1 MRKLAAY
8 VPIIKYP
15 YDANLHQKLQTWEQ
29 EPGNFPQYSFDGP
42 QIKPVPLAPDLAS
55 VLAKYMKL
63 RKGDTPSDLDAAH
76 TLLELENV
84 APKGKQASIESLLFS
99 NPYVPRAADFGTSPR
114 ASQLPDNSGVRLPAN
129 LPLWMLTGGG
139 AGSLIGAV
147 RAEKGKRLRG
157 ALRGGAIGSAAGFFG
172 GMAATPAAE
181 MGDLEMAYHRKP
193 HTEFST
199 PARVGTVAA
208 PYALA
213 GAGALLGGHV
223 MADGYDKAVQHGEE
237 ATRKYHEDKKKKDD
251 MNTKQSAQKI
261 AKVYEAGESVEGA
274 KPKVVYESHKKC
286 TPGEFGA
293 MIANGSASKVAAD
306 PRAVDM
312 NPGSKGSVGKNTA
325 LIGGQFANPTPE
337 YAPDRA
343 WDASR
348 AGLDFR
354 RLRHRHAQNAFG
366 NQVIDAAVARRR
378 NENEGRNMNQ
388 LSAASG
394 LAPHIGA
401 AIGQPLLGAAAGM
414 AGTAIGGLG
423 ANKAH
428 IDRPAVMQDLQK
440 QKQNYESVTPPNQR
454 TIYQMPFFGKSSN
467 FGARVKEAVK
477 TAEAVKI
484 QAQFPAPTPGIVDYL
499 RTMLATGTVGGG
511 VGALVGATR
520 APKGKRLRT
529 ALGDAAVGGAAG
541 MGFGAGTLGG
551 ISTGAAMDSQNNN
564 SGIPAYLGGL
574 GGALGGASAGALA
587 HKIRNEMEDDYDNN
601 DSPLLNSLAKQ
612 GSYTGNFLQHY
623 PMAMRYT
630 VPTTT
635 MVGSLLGAGH
645 GALSDSGAMRGAVRG
660 GLMGA
665 GAGAGT
671 VLGGGLVPS
680 VSGDVGFQP
689 GPEIA
694 VPATIGGGVAGGMAG
709 ASGGNALYNMLER
722 RLDTERKPRK
732 KDKKEKQSALSHEGL
747 DVISMGGAGGL
758 AGGMYGGLAGLLG
771 GGLHG
776 AIDPGHTLAHDDKGN
791 VVGQKRRNRLLGA
804 LRGGV
809 GYGALGAGA
818 GATVGGVG
826 GLAVENAVPGSFR
839 RLIGNANWADL
850 HDAKAKSDMEQ
861 GLNTA
866 GRALEGWF
874 NLPEKDSAYG
884 FGSKVA
890 EYIYDPD
897 FGNPY
902 ARANSLT
909 SRALDAGSN
918 QFLPSNGKLENAMA
932 DSNLD
937 HLDSTVARKA
947 VGNVA
952 GLLGGQGIGRAA
964 EGAMGL
970 AQLPGTLSGAANV
983 RNARRADASARA
995 TTRADFLE
1003 ARRAANNTTGA
1014 PTGSYTGKRP
1024 VNFVPDY
1031 GSSYET
1037 FQHADEL
1044 DESRLGRPLPPAVR
1058 RTPADGKKPTPRVS
1072 PAVLQGGASFKPP
1085 VAPQQP
1091 LMPGGKTSAYE
1102 FGGKVAA
1109 FNWSDLKNPALGG
1122 AAVGAMAGGV
1132 HGLLS
1137 PGEDEDG
1144 KKRNRFGA
1152 MLRGVV
1158 GGGAI
1163 GGIGGA
1169 AAGYFAPGPTND
1181 FMNRLRHQYTMN
1193 TPVPT
1198 QAQAR
1203 TRQNFNAAGEEPFEE
1218 DGMVNPAMQAA
1229 QG

>member
-1 MRKLAAY
+1 M
-8 VPIIKYP
+8 P
-15 YDANLHQKLQTWEQ
+15 
-29 EPGNFPQYSFDGP
+29 
-42 QIKPVPLAPDLAS
+42 
-55 VLAKYMKL
+55 
-63 RKGDTPSDLDAAH
+63 DAAS
-76 TLLELENV
+76 N
-84 APKGKQASIESLLFS
+84 KQASIESLLFK

-157 ALRGGAIGSAAGFFG
+157 ALRGGAIGSMAGLFG
-172 GMAATPAAE
+172 SMAATPAAE
-181 MGDLEMAYHRKP
+181 MGDLEMAYHGKP

-261 AKVYEAGESVEGA
+261 AKVYEAGESVEGN
-274 KPKVVYESHKKC
+274 KPKVVYESHKEC

-293 MIANGSASKVAAD
+293 MIANGSTSKVAAD

-325 LIGGQFANPTPE
+325 LI
-337 YAPDRA
+337 
-343 WDASR
+343 
-348 AGLDFR
+348 
-354 RLRHRHAQNAFG
+354 
-366 NQVIDAAVARRR
+366 
-378 NENEGRNMNQ
+378 
-388 LSAASG
+388 
-394 LAPHIGA
+394 
-401 AIGQPLLGAAAGM
+401 GAAAGM

-440 QKQNYESVTPPNQR
+440 QKQNYESVTPPKERHLIYGTQR
-454 TIYQMPFFGKSSN
+454 TLQQMPFFGKSSN
-467 FGARVKEAVK
+467 FGARVKEA
-477 TAEAVKI
+477 ES
-484 QAQFPAPTPGIVDYL
+484 
-499 RTMLATGTVGGG
+499 LATLPPASALMGLSGAGAG
-511 VGALVGATR
+511 IGALIGAAR
-520 APKGKRLRT
+520 AQKGKRLRT

-541 MGFGAGTLGG
+541 LGVGLGG
-551 ISTGAAMDSQNNN
+551 IGGRNIIGADPYAQEPAGFM
-564 SGIPAYLGGL
+564 SGLGAGL
-574 GGALGGASAGALA
+574 GGVGAGALA
-587 HKIRNEMEDDYDNN
+587 HKIRREMEDDYDNN

-612 GSYTGNFLQHY
+612 SSYTGNFLQNY

-635 MVGSLLGAGH
+635 VIGSVLGAGH

-890 EYIYDPD
+890 DDIYNYPN
-897 FGNPY
+897 GLTQ
-902 ARANSLT
+902 RAMN
-909 SRALDAGSN
+909 AGRQQFWDKEWADDEPN
-918 QFLPSNGKLENAMA
+918 QAYVG
-932 DSNLD
+932 
-937 HLDSTVARKA
+937 RKV
-947 VGNVA
+947 VGGVA
-952 GLLGGQGIGRAA
+952 GLLGGRGVGRAA

-970 AQLPGTLSGAANV
+970 AQLPGALRDLQNFRDS
-983 RNARRADASARA
+983 
-995 TTRADFLE
+995 RADFLK
-1003 ARRAANNTTGA
+1003 ARQAANNTTGA
-1014 PTGSYTGKRP
+1014 PTGSYTGQRP
-1024 VNFVPDY
+1024 ANFVPDY
-1031 GSSYET
+1031 KSPQQINQHRDALNTSRHAPFPST
-1037 FQHADEL
+1037 DFQQ
-1044 DESRLGRPLPPAVR
+1044 
-1058 RTPADGKKPTPRVS
+1058 KPTARV
-1072 PAVLQGGASFKPP
+1072 LEGGDSFKPP
-1085 VAPQQP
+1085 VAPQQS

-1152 MLRGVV
+1152 MLRGAV

-1169 AAGYFAPGPTND
+1169 AAGYFAPELTKKLTRGVNAGRMMTDPVNYREMAADLKGKTLPPQMRIPSD
-1181 FMNRLRHQYTMN
+1181 LRRMH
-1193 TPVPT
+1193 
-1198 QAQAR
+1198 
-1203 TRQNFNAAGEEPFEE
+1203 NAAQYGYAVDPMKGYYESLANPKPKYTAQNMFDANRADITGEAFE
-1218 DGMVNPAMQAA
+1218 AA
-1229 QG
+1229 LPPVGPQQQ